1 MSVRRRRHTFTSCI
15 YVTPCYDALKCRR
28 EACNNDSPRGGPR
41 AEVHIQFF
49 TSGKA
54 FRPDRRIIHYCT
66 AEGTKFSPGDEPR
79 RAEGGGEALL
89 PSHGTTACGATG
101 GEEAL
106 LPIRGTAARAFE
118 RTVRTLL

>member
-1 MSVRRRRHTFTSCI
+1 MTPPAAVRARVAPPLAIHQDGASVRIDVLH
-15 YVTPCYDALKCRR
+15 YD
-28 EACNNDSPRGGPR
+28 
-41 AEVHIQFF
+41 
-49 TSGKA
+49 
-54 FRPDRRIIHYCT
+54 T

-79 RAEGGGEALL
+79 RTEGGGEALL

-118 RTVRTLL
+118 RTVRTRV

>member
-1 MSVRRRRHTFTSCI
+1 MTPPAAVRARVAPPLAIHQDGASVRIDVLH
-15 YVTPCYDALKCRR
+15 YD
-28 EACNNDSPRGGPR
+28 
-41 AEVHIQFF
+41 
-49 TSGKA
+49 
-54 FRPDRRIIHYCT
+54 T

-79 RAEGGGEALL
+79 RTEGGGEALL

-118 RTVRTLL
+118 RTVRTLLWDGRTIRHRRGHLKFPQWSFL